1 MSPALLLLAIVAAPA
16 ELDTLAGRITD
27 TEGQPIANARVDIW
41 TGRPKVGIG
50 TL

>member
-1 MSPALLLLAIVAAPA
+1 MSPVLLLIAVVAAPSA
-16 ELDTLAGRITD
+16 PDTLAGRITD
-27 TEGQPIANARVDIW
+27 PDGQPIANARVDIW